1 MKKGIIITLALVT
14 FFVAVLSFDIP
25 AISGLGIA

>member
-1 MKKGIIITLALVT
+1 MKKGIIIAFALVT
-14 FFVAVLSFDIP
+14 FLVAVLSFDIP

>member
-25 AISGLGIA
+25 AIAALGIA

>member
-1 MKKGIIITLALVT
+1 MNKDIIIAFALVT
-14 FFVAVLSFDIP
+14 FLVAVLSLDIP